1 MRTEMNPLILV
12 LAMATIPFGHALA
25 ASSPEAL
32 ARDLQKALQAG
43 DMEAARKLAAIERA
57 PAELHFFYFDQVR
70 ECATDATCT
79 TSLAP
84 IDAEYRA
91 SLKQQ
96 AQEAGAEPVEP
107 AGLVVVTTTSRDGS
121 GSGSMKMP
129 YAKVDGEYRL
139 ASMGYSDAEF
149 ARRRAT
155 TSERLMQELLASGV
169 YDSATRERRTD
180 WAEAATRL
188 PADGGEPG
196 QAFVRQASAMAAAV
210 DARDPDAAM
219 RAGGNWARRVFADT
233 GYDGKPIAKE
243 LRARK
248 LQVQSLRMLR
258 DVQVQGGYQ
267 LGDDA
272 VLMIEARNGIGWT
285 ERGAVLL
292 SRDGDAWDLAGKQTV
307 EFPAAATP

>member
-1 MRTEMNPLILV
+1 MRIEMVPLTLV
-12 LAMATIPFGHALA
+12 AALVACPLSPAMA

-32 ARDLQKALQAG
+32 ARDLQKALQSG
-43 DMEAARKLAAIERA
+43 DMKAARKLAAIERA

-70 ECATDATCT
+70 ECATEATCT

-84 IDAEYRA
+84 IDDDYRA

-96 AQEAGAEPVEP
+96 AREAGAEPVEP
-107 AGLVVVTTTSRDGS
+107 AGLVVVSTKSRDGS

-129 YAKVDGEYRL
+129 YAEVGGEYRL

-155 TSERLMQELLASGV
+155 TSEQLMQEMLAAGV
-169 YDSATRERRTD
+169 YDSAKGERRTD
-180 WAEAATRL
+180 WVQVATRL

-196 QAFVRQASAMAAAV
+196 RAFVRQASAMAAAV

-219 RAGGNWARRVFADT
+219 RAGGTWARMVFADKSH
-233 GYDGKPIAKE
+233 DGKPIAKN
-243 LRARK
+243 LRQGK
-248 LQVQSLRMLR
+248 LEVQALRMLR
-258 DVQVQGGYQ
+258 DVKLQGGYQ

-285 ERGAVLL
+285 ERGAVLV
-292 SRDGDAWDLAGKQTV
+292 SRDGDAWELAGRHTV
-307 EFPAAATP
+307 AYP